1 MASVANKEVPMNKKK
16 FQKHLKYGTNSAI
29 FTIAVVGAVILINLM
44 LSSSKIKWDLT
55 RDKIYS
61 LSEQGKNALKNVNE
75 EVKILF
81 FAEPTDSIAMDVNEL
96 YENMHNVN
104 DKISME
110 IINPMQNPS
119 LVNEYQITSMYTSV
133 VSSDKRTKQ
142 VPAYDLIRTNYETG
156 EQYFD
161 GEGALIQA
169 ILDVT
174 AEKQTKIYIMEGH
187 GEFQKNSD
195 LSVLSSLLEQK
206 GITVESYS
214 LTGKNKL
221 PDDADILYII
231 GPQIDYT
238 VDEINL
244 LKDYLNK
251 GGKMVL
257 AFNHYTE
264 GENLKNLK
272 ELSAIYGI
280 NVQDNILTDPVRNY
294 SGDEQTLIPEYVYHD
309 IIEKLEEDKIATIIP
324 KARELSV
331 NENSDMTTNI
341 ILQTSEA
348 RPIAIAAEK
357 ELDGNQ
363 KTQLLVI
370 GNSFFAHDQVIG
382 LAGNS
387 EIFFGALK
395 WFSADSSIVDIP
407 AKTYTSEP
415 IVLVGSQAI
424 LVFGVTVLLVP
435 LFVFIFGGMIYFRRR
450 SL

>member
-264 GENLKNLK
+264 GENLKNVK